1 MTCAYL
7 WREEEEAGQGGGGGK
22 EEEEEEEKRKS
33 LLSSQSSHGI
43 FGSVM
48 ARVVEIDS
56 KFKNSFIYLNRLFS
70 YNPTKAS
77 SSSLVSAV

>member
-1 MTCAYL
+1 MVDG
-7 WREEEEAGQGGGGGK
+7 EKGEDGGGGEGGRGR
-22 EEEEEEEKRKS
+22 EEEKRKS
-33 LLSSQSSHGI
+33 LLSSQSTLAHGI